1 VRFVRHV
8 RDVRGTRGSAEP
20 ALRQK
25 CAARRTL
32 IVVGRPVTPLQLVLT
47 GVALVLDVA
56 LAIGLT
62 VFVWPVGA
70 VFAVFPLTIGGV
82 LATRNRGRFRA
93 LVGLTA
99 AVHVAVGL
107 VLFLLGGLVLVA
119 SGTLLIAAAIA
130 PSPEDRETRW
140 ARTRGHAVMLVVAA
154 LVLLA
159 LAPWVAGLWPE

>member
-1 VRFVRHV
+1 
-8 RDVRGTRGSAEP
+8 
-20 ALRQK
+20 
-25 CAARRTL
+25 
-32 IVVGRPVTPLQLVLT
+32 VGRRVTPLQLVLA
-47 GVALVLDVA
+47 GVALVLDAA

-70 VFAVFPLTIGGV
+70 VFAVFPLTVAGV
-82 LATRNRGRFRA
+82 LVTRHRGRFRA

-107 VLFLLGGLVLVA
+107 VLFFIGGLVLVA

-130 PSPEDRETRW
+130 PSPEDRDTRW

-159 LAPWVAGLWPE
+159 LAPWVAGLWPG